1 MSGKRIT
8 HEDKRRSRILIA
20 AHSGQQG
27 GAELCLDIL
36 LQYLPAERYDIDLL
50 FGCEGPMVQSAAT
63 KGRKVD
69 VVPFVWWLGYESSAW
84 YWRNL
89 LKAPFR
95 IIHLAKRLRREGY
108 DRVYTNSAVIF
119 EAALAARMAQIPH
132 IWHVHEI
139 LRPHSW
145 RSWLPMGTVCRSI
158 DRWSDVI
165 IFESHAAREVFAELH
180 PPKTKTE
187 VIHNPSRFL
196 LDEKA
201 IPKSPT
207 LRKSLGIPEEAFVI
221 LWLGQFIPRKNPHLA
236 IAGFSRTE
244 NEGSLLLM
252 VGDGPLRPTVEA
264 NLPPTI
270 RPRVRFLGFQE
281 DVAPIIMA
289 SDVLLLTSMEESFG
303 LVLVEAAACGKPT
316 LATACGGPEEII
328 VHGETGY
335 IVPRDDPEAIGRA
348 LTTLASQPG
357 LARAF
362 GQQAR
367 TWVSERFHPR
377 NFANRISGVFDA
389 ILQKNPSS
397 R

>member
-1 MSGKRIT
+1 MLPYEHKQRPRIM
-8 HEDKRRSRILIA
+8 IA

-36 LQYLPAERYDIDLL
+36 LQHLPAERYCIDLL

-95 IIHLAKRLRREGY
+95 IIRLVRRLRREGH
-108 DRVYTNSAVIF
+108 DLVYTNSAVIF
-119 EAALAARMAQIPH
+119 EAALAARMARLPH

-145 RSWLPMGTVCRSI
+145 RSWLPTGAVCRLI

-165 IFESHAAREVFAELH
+165 IFESHNAREIFAKLH
-180 PPKTKTE
+180 LPQTKTE

-207 LRKSLGIPEEAFVI
+207 LRRSLGIPEEAFVV
-221 LWLGQFIPRKNPHLA
+221 LWVGQFIPRKNPQLA
-236 IAGFSRTE
+236 IAGLERTE
-244 NEGSLLLM
+244 NDRSVLLL

-264 NLPPTI
+264 NLPPAI

-289 SDVLLLTSMEESFG
+289 SDVLLLTSVEESFG
-303 LVLVEAAACGKPT
+303 LVLVEAAACGKPAV
-316 LATACGGPEEII
+316 ATACGGPEEII

-348 LTTLASQPG
+348 LTILGSQPE
-357 LARAF
+357 LVSLL

-367 TWVSERFHPR
+367 DWVSERFHPQS
-377 NFANRISGVFDA
+377 FANRISSVFDG

-397 R
+397 W